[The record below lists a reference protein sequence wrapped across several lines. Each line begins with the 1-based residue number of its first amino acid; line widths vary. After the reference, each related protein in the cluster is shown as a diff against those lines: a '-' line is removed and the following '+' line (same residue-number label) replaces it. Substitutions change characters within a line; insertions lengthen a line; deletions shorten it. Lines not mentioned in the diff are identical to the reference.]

1 MPQLYLTDRLSPYI
15 LRYMP
20 NQIDKLN
27 GVFAALSDPTRRDV
41 VKRLTKGPASV
52 SVLAE
57 PYEMAL
63 PSFVQHLQVLEESGL
78 ITSSKSGRV
87 RTCRIVTQQLREAE
101 AWIAQQREIWEGRL
115 DRLEEHLKNMKTQ
128 ENKDGGH

>member
-1 MPQLYLTDRLSPYI
+1 
-15 LRYMP
+15 MP
-20 NQIDKLN
+20 NQSDTLSSI
-27 GVFAALSDPTRRDV
+27 FSALSDPTRRDV
-41 VKRLTKGPASV
+41 VRRLTEGPASV

-78 ITSSKSGRV
+78 ISTSKSGRV

-101 AWIAQQREIWEGRL
+101 AWIARQREIWEGRL
-115 DRLEEHLKNMKTQ
+115 DRLEEHLRSQKAK
-128 ENKDGGH
+128 EK